1 MSRPT
6 PEKDNPLEPTVQEKI
21 AHQIL
26 KKEGFFN
33 NPLYDVMP
41 KLELEI
47 VYPFNRQYSMSAAKV
62 CWVNSVACNLL
73 YHIISTIEIYFVI
86 ELSGGPIRA
95 GGCKR

>member
-1 MSRPT
+1 
-6 PEKDNPLEPTVQEKI
+6 
-21 AHQIL
+21 
-26 KKEGFFN
+26 
-33 NPLYDVMP
+33 MP

-73 YHIISTIEIYFVI
+73 YHIIFTIEIYFVI

>member
-1 MSRPT
+1 MRTTHCFPQNQNLSCQ
-6 PEKDNPLEPTVQEKI
+6 KFKI
-21 AHQIL
+21 AASTYSI
-26 KKEGFFN
+26 
-33 NPLYDVMP
+33 YDVMP